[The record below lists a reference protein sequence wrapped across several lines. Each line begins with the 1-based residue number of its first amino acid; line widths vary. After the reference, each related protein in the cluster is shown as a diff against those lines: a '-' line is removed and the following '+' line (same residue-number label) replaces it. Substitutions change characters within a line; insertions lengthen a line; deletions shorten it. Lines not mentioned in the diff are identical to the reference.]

1 MTNFVIASSVVL
13 ALWMALVLYYLHS
26 IVSFVRLKAEATIE
40 RTPRQTLYETMVADL
55 GKDFEE
61 DDTTLNKVSIN
72 DATPD
77 DWDSVR

>member
-26 IVSFVRLKAEATIE
+26 IVSFVRLKREATTE

-61 DDTTLNKVSIN
+61 DDTTPNKVSIN